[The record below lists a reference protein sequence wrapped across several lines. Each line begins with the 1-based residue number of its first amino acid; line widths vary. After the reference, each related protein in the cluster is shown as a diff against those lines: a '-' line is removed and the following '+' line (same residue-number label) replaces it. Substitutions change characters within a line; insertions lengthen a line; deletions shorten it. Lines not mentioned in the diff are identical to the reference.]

1 MTESSYW
8 HTAFH
13 EMVNAREKMKD
24 PKAWAYRIMENP
36 SKYPDIAQ
44 RFANDALFPK
54 GIMHK

>member
-1 MTESSYW
+1 MDELSYW
-8 HTAFH
+8 YIAFQ
-13 EMVNAREKMKD
+13 EMLGAREKMKD

-44 RFANDALFPK
+44 RFANEALFPK

>member
-1 MTESSYW
+1 MAESYW

-44 RFANDALFPK
+44 RFANEALFPK